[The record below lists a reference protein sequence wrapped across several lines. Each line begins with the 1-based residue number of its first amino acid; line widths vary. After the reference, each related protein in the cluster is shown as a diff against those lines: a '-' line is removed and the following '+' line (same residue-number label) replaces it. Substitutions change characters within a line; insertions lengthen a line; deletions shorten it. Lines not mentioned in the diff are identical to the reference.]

1 MFEKLFAPKPRLTPQ
16 EFASKLLSICYDAD
30 MNGDFYNLLRLTEP
44 QRKRYI
50 FSTFLFTATLPSSMA
65 VASGKRNLLP
75 FTASAYGH
83 MLNVWKDKDSFVRL
97 GDWVIT
103 NGEYIRLPEILEKM
117 FQQRVS
123 IKDIENHKIQLGT
136 LLQAVGF
143 IRHDQQIEDTI
154 EIVKC
159 YPPAEEL
166 ENLRMKYGTQLQSYI
181 CEDMFCPE
189 RSREELLSR
198 AMIFAS
204 LAGTYCKRIS
214 EVYFTAIP

>member
-1 MFEKLFAPKPRLTPQ
+1 MFRKLFAPKPRMTSQ
-16 EFASKLLSICYDAD
+16 EFASKLLSIWSDAD

-44 QRKRYI
+44 QRKRYL
-50 FSTFLFTATLPSSMA
+50 FSTFLFTAALPSAMA
-65 VASGKRNLLP
+65 VSSGKRDLLP
-75 FTASAYGH
+75 FTASAYGQ
-83 MLNVWKDKDSFVRL
+83 MLKVWKDKDSFVRL

-103 NGEYIRLPEILEKM
+103 AGEYIRLPELLQKE

-123 IKDIENHKIQLGT
+123 IEGIEDHRIQLGI

-143 IRHDQQIEDTI
+143 IRYDQQIEDAV

-159 YPPAEEL
+159 YPTEEQR
-166 ENLRMKYGTQLQSYI
+166 ENLFMKYGTQLQSYI
-181 CEDMFCPE
+181 CEEMFCPE
-189 RSREELLSR
+189 RSREELLRR